1 MVAAEAAGADVCAA
15 ANDNGG
21 EQVVLSGDKA
31 AVERAV
37 EIAKTRG
44 AKRAMLLPVSAP
56 FHCALMQPAADA
68 MADALAKVAVKP
80 PSVPLVANVLAQ
92 PISDPAII
100 VRSLVAQVTGT
111 VRWRESVLFM
121 AQAGVTTF
129 YEVGAGKV
137 LTGLIKRIAPGANAS
152 AIGTPDDVTKFKATR
167 ERLKRTRCSI
177 SPEKPPWSRERP
189 APSAAASPAS
199 FMGKARHWRSPARA
213 LTRSMRSPANSAAAP
228 MSLPC
233 NLADAAAVDALVA
246 SAEEAMGQLDVLVA
260 NAGVTRDNL
269 LVQLRDEDWEQVIAI
284 NLTATFRLT
293 RAAVRGMMRRR
304 FGRIIA
310 ITSVVGTTGNPGQ
323 ANYVAAKAGIAG
335 MIKATAQEYAKR
347 GVTANCVAPGF
358 IVTPMT
364 DKLNDK
370 QRDVI
375 LAKVPANR
383 AGTPEEVAAAVVFLA
398 SNEAAYV
405 TGQTLHVNGGMVMI

>member
-1 MVAAEAAGADVCAA
+1 MFDLTG
-15 ANDNGG
+15 
-21 EQVVLSGDKA
+21 
-31 AVERAV
+31 
-37 EIAKTRG
+37 KT
-44 AKRAMLLPVSAP
+44 
-56 FHCALMQPAADA
+56 AL
-68 MADALAKVAVKP
+68 
-80 PSVPLVANVLAQ
+80 
-92 PISDPAII
+92 
-100 VRSLVAQVTGT
+100 VTG
-111 VRWRESVLFM
+111 
-121 AQAGVTTF
+121 A
-129 YEVGAGKV
+129 
-137 LTGLIKRIAPGANAS
+137 TGT
-152 AIGTPDDVTKFKATR
+152 IGG
-167 ERLKRTRCSI
+167 SI
-177 SPEKPPWSRERP
+177 
-189 APSAAASPAS
+189 
-199 FMGKARHWRSPARA
+199 ARA
-213 LTRSMRSPANSAAAP
+213 LHGQGATLAISGTRVDALNALAGELGGRVHV
-228 MSLPC
+228 LPC
-233 NLADAAAVDALVA
+233 NLADAAAVDALVTG
-246 SAEEAMGQLDVLVA
+246 AEEAMGQLDVLVA

-405 TGQTLHVNGGMVMI
+405 TGQTLHVRACERRNGDDLKGICLFPVSILNAGQRK